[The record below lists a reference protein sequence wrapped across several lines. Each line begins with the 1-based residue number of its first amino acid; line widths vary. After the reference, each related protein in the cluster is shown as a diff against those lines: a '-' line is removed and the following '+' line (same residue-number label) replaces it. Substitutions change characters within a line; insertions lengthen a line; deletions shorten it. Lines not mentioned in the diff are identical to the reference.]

1 MTTLEIP
8 SSPTT
13 SLNSLL
19 SNLSEDFWQIP
30 NEQWGDIMCQKSSL
44 RLVSEGLHD
53 THDTCD
59 THNMCEEQ
67 QSADVARAS
76 SGTPEKD
83 ALEDWT
89 PPNLRLRKHIWENF
103 PVSLVSLNDKDGTD
117 RYAIMW
123 QKRNL
128 EEWKDTRSESYA
140 EWLDYQDFCEIRLLH
155 ALQLQARYYVVEP
168 ARNENQICVIA
179 MVHGSDCDSESGRS
193 SVSTTSS
200 KAGLRNIGDIARNF
214 PVRWDQD
221 GKVLRFEFMRIKM
234 KDATE
239 SPAVIRDALI
249 QALKESSSW
258 TMTPLPAGSPYLCAI
273 TLN

>member
-1 MTTLEIP
+1 MTTVEIP
-8 SSPTT
+8 SSPTS
-13 SLNSLL
+13 SLTSLL
-19 SNLSEDFWQIP
+19 SNLSGDFWQIP

-44 RLVSEGLHD
+44 RLVSED
-53 THDTCD
+53 I
-59 THNMCEEQ
+59 CEEKLREEDAD
-67 QSADVARAS
+67 SARSA
-76 SGTPEKD
+76 TPEKD

-103 PVSLVSLNDKDGTD
+103 PVSLVKLHDTDGTD
-117 RYAIMW
+117 RYAVMW

-128 EEWKDTRSESYA
+128 QEWKDVRATSYA

-155 ALQLQARYYVVEP
+155 ALNLQTRYYAVEP
-168 ARNENQICVIA
+168 ARNENEICVIA
-179 MVHGSDCDSESGRS
+179 MVHGSDADSESGRS
-193 SVSTTSS
+193 SVSATSS
-200 KAGLRNIGDIARNF
+200 KTGLRNVGDIARNF

-234 KDATE
+234 KTVTE
-239 SPAVIRDALI
+239 SPAVIRAALI

-258 TMTPLPAGSPYLCAI
+258 TMTPLPEGSPYLCAI